1 VLPVLDLV
9 RRPDQAKKIL
19 VLLAVIGLPSFLLV
33 TLYRFA
39 AKQGLEFT
47 GLVFLQPAVAYWG
60 PVGNSLWGVAL
71 LYRSWLP
78 RLLAW
83 GWILFY
89 GVFLMF
95 AGFRG
100 NLYLIPIFLVVIVG
114 ALMADFYG
122 AITLPIPDITRER
135 YSTLFS
141 PDRLAT
147 DLSMEGRILE
157 GEALFDSFC
166 QNPIVGVGLGRHL
179 SFMWTDGKLKKEPYY
194 QYHNGY
200 LETLMKFGL
209 VGTAVFFWFLG
220 AVFLMSLRTVNSR
233 CDLVAR
239 ALGLGIV
246 IWLVYS
252 GVDSLAFST
261 FSDRGFALTVGVVAG
276 ILPALAKRHPLG
288 PKPQGLSAARPRG
301 RSLPR

>member
-1 VLPVLDLV
+1 
-9 RRPDQAKKIL
+9 
-19 VLLAVIGLPSFLLV
+19 
-33 TLYRFA
+33 
-39 AKQGLEFT
+39 
-47 GLVFLQPAVAYWG
+47 
-60 PVGNSLWGVAL
+60 
-71 LYRSWLP
+71 
-78 RLLAW
+78 
-83 GWILFY
+83 
-89 GVFLMF
+89 MF

-100 NLYLIPIFLVVIVG
+100 NLVAFLSGAGTAFMASGKLKRGSLARYLIPIFLVVIVG